1 MCGVSKGVSQ
11 VGEPPPADKRLGQFL
26 NGEDCEHDRG
36 IGSLVF
42 DEQPRVVSKSL
53 GVGQNLAECALI
65 DDCRNAV
72 GFVHVLLF
80 RVMAAP
86 YRVRDETAPAII
98 NAPIRIAILTGSFD
112 APTTSRSAI
121 THKTTHPELQRKSI
135 TPTNLNTPH

>member
-1 MCGVSKGVSQ
+1 MCGISTVVTQ
-11 VGEPPPADKRLGQFL
+11 VADPPPSDQRLAQFL
-26 NGEDCEHDRG
+26 NCEDCEHDSG

-86 YRVRDETAPAII
+86 YRVD
-98 NAPIRIAILTGSFD
+98 
-112 APTTSRSAI
+112 
-121 THKTTHPELQRKSI
+121 RKS
-135 TPTNLNTPH
+135 TRLNSSH